1 MTSDLG
7 ATDAIAAS
15 KSPAIEKQPTRR
27 RLLRLGI
34 RLWLAGALLFLIMA
48 VFAGFFDRF
57 PGDEAAAGAFQDLD
71 PPVLGGFLEFINWI
85 GTEWVYAFVTLG
97 LALALALTRSGW
109 ESLLVLYTAG
119 VRVGNSVL
127 KDWIERPRP
136 SEELVEVTERASG
149 FGFPSGH
156 TVGTAALF
164 AAAFVIIPVVVSW
177 RPLRWLLQA
186 GCLLAVLA
194 AGPARVYVG
203 VHWPS
208 DVLAAYLLALLAV
221 GPPLVAY
228 RVLR

>member
-1 MTSDLG
+1 MTSDPG
-7 ATDAIAAS
+7 ATDALAAS
-15 KSPAIEKQPTRR
+15 EGRPNEGQRSRQ
-27 RLLRLGI
+27 RLLRWGI
-34 RLWLAGALLFLIMA
+34 RLWLAGALLFLIVA

-57 PGDEAAAGAFQDLD
+57 PGDEAVAGAFQDVD

-85 GTEWVYAFVTLG
+85 GTGWVYILFTLG
-97 LALALALTRSGW
+97 LAVVLAIMRAGW

-119 VRVGNSVL
+119 VRAGNSVL

-136 SEELVEVTERASG
+136 SEELVEVTEHASG
-149 FGFPSGH
+149 FSFPSGH
-156 TVGTAALF
+156 TVGTTALF
-164 AAAFVIIPVVVSW
+164 AAVFIIIPVVVSW

-208 DVLAAYLLALLAV
+208 DVLAAYVLVLLAL

-228 RVLR
+228 RMLR

>member
-1 MTSDLG
+1 MTSDPG
-7 ATDAIAAS
+7 ATDVLAAS
-15 KSPAIEKQPTRR
+15 EGRPNEGQRSRQ
-27 RLLRLGI
+27 RLLRWGI

-57 PGDEAAAGAFQDLD
+57 PGDEAAAGAFQDVD

-85 GTEWVYAFVTLG
+85 GTGWVYILFTLG
-97 LALALALTRSGW
+97 LAVALAVTRTSW

-119 VRVGNSVL
+119 VRAGNSVL

-136 SEELVEVTERASG
+136 SEELVEVTEHVSG
-149 FGFPSGH
+149 FSFPSGH

-164 AAAFVIIPVVVSW
+164 AAVFFIIPVVVSW
-177 RPLRWLLQA
+177 GPLRWLLQA

-203 VHWPS
+203 AHWPS
-208 DVLAAYLLALLAV
+208 DVLAGYLLALLAL
-221 GPPLVAY
+221 GPPLAAY
-228 RVLR
+228 RLLR

>member
-1 MTSDLG
+1 MTSDPG
-7 ATDAIAAS
+7 TTDAIAAS
-15 KSPAIEKQPTRR
+15 ENPAIEEPPTR
-27 RLLRLGI
+27 RLLRWGI

-57 PGDEAAAGAFQDLD
+57 PGDEAATGAFQDVD

-85 GTEWVYAFVTLG
+85 GTRWVYIPFTLG

-119 VRVGNSVL
+119 VRLGNSVL

-149 FGFPSGH
+149 FSFPSGH
-156 TVGTAALF
+156 AVGTAALF
-164 AAAFVIIPVVVSW
+164 AAAFFIIPVVVSS
-177 RPLRWLLQA
+177 RPLRLLLQA

-208 DVLAAYLLALLAV
+208 DVLAAYLLALLAL

>member
-1 MTSDLG
+1 
-7 ATDAIAAS
+7 
-15 KSPAIEKQPTRR
+15 
-27 RLLRLGI
+27 
-34 RLWLAGALLFLIMA
+34 MA

-57 PGDEAAAGAFQDLD
+57 PGDEAAAGAFQDVD
-71 PPVLGGFLEFINWI
+71 PPVLGGFLRFINWI
-85 GTEWVYAFVTLG
+85 GTEWVYVLFTLG
-97 LALALALTRSGW
+97 LALALAVTRSGW

-136 SEELVEVTERASG
+136 SEELVEVTDHASG
-149 FGFPSGH
+149 FSFPSGH
-156 TVGTAALF
+156 TVATAALF
-164 AAAFVIIPVVVSW
+164 AAAFIIIPVVVSS

-194 AGPARVYVG
+194 TGPARVYVG
-203 VHWPS
+203 AHWPS
-208 DVLAAYLLALLAV
+208 DVLAAYLLALLAL